1 MNNPESHLVVEDQVL
16 WKKNEVSKPEG
27 SSSLVKEVVVKVF
40 PESKSEVKQELD
52 KFYNFETMQVRPRNG
67 VPSLVS
73 AQSTGIQVKLL
84 SNQELSSE
92 ILSYPEAGQNKSSM
106 SKLKV
111 KLSNEEMKQKVDLNK
126 IVREVPWKHKLECGN
141 CRGCGKSIEG
151 GGEDSSLDLIKLF
164 EHVHASGQSNF
175 QCCRIPVYQ
184 ASLNLEVWREKLKG
198 YSDLVVCDLL
208 EYGFPLDFDRR
219 RTVSCSAG
227 RNHKGA
233 RDYPQFI
240 DKYFEKE
247 RKANRVAGPFLI
259 NPLSVDLAVSPIN
272 TVPKDSADER
282 RVIVDLSWPA
292 GSSVN
297 DGISKD
303 VYLGEE
309 IDLHYASVEQVC
321 SMVNEIGPG
330 AVIYKRDLRHA
341 YRQISVDPRD
351 YRYLGYHWKNNYY
364 FDTVLAMGQRN
375 AAMACART
383 TDAIVY
389 MHQQNG
395 YRAATNH
402 LDDLIGVS
410 PPSSGGDAYDSL
422 GQLLHELGLL
432 ENLTKACPP
441 ATVQV
446 VLGILINTI
455 EGTMSVPEQRMDEI
469 ISLVSEW
476 QGKVK
481 STKVELQSLIGKLQ
495 YVTKCVLQSRVFLN
509 RLLETLRLMK
519 GKKLIRLSKS
529 FQKDL
534 KWWSMFVEEYNGV
547 SFIHSRTALH
557 LSVRISSSGYHCD
570 KKIVVCTSFSTKR
583 LVY

>member
-1 MNNPESHLVVEDQVL
+1 MNNPESHLVVEDKVL
-16 WKKNEVSKPEG
+16 WKENEVSKPEG
-27 SSSLVKEVVVKVF
+27 SSSFVKEVVVKVF

-67 VPSLVS
+67 VPSLVGT
-73 AQSTGIQVKLL
+73 QSTGIQVKLI
-84 SNQELSSE
+84 SNQGLSSE
-92 ILSYPEAGQNKSSM
+92 NLSYPEAGQNKSSM
-106 SKLKV
+106 PKLEV
-111 KLSNEEMKQKVDLNK
+111 KLSNEEMKKKVDLNEK
-126 IVREVPWKHKLECGN
+126 VREVPWKHKLKCGD
-141 CRGCGKSIEG
+141 CRGCGKSLEG
-151 GGEDSSLDLIKLF
+151 GGEDLSLGLIKLF
-164 EHVHASGQSNF
+164 EHVHASGQPNF
-175 QCCRIPVYQ
+175 QCCRIPVCQ

-198 YSDLVVCDLL
+198 YEDLVVCDLL

-219 RTVSCSAG
+219 RTISCNAG

-247 RKANRVAGPFLI
+247 CKANRVAGPFPT

-282 RVIVDLSWPA
+282 RVIVDLSWPT

-309 IDLHYASVEQVC
+309 INLHYASVEQVC
-321 SMVNEIGPG
+321 HMVNEIGPG

-351 YRYLGYHWKNNYY
+351 YRYLGYYWKDSYY

-395 YRAATNH
+395 YSAGTN
-402 LDDLIGVS
+402 
-410 PPSSGGDAYDSL
+410 Y
-422 GQLLHELGLL
+422 L
-432 ENLTKACPP
+432 ERSHWGESA
-441 ATVQV
+441 
-446 VLGILINTI
+446 
-455 EGTMSVPEQRMDEI
+455 
-469 ISLVSEW
+469 
-476 QGKVK
+476 
-481 STKVELQSLIGKLQ
+481 
-495 YVTKCVLQSRVFLN
+495 
-509 RLLETLRLMK
+509 
-519 GKKLIRLSKS
+519 
-529 FQKDL
+529 
-534 KWWSMFVEEYNGV
+534 
-547 SFIHSRTALH
+547 
-557 LSVRISSSGYHCD
+557 
-570 KKIVVCTSFSTKR
+570 
-583 LVY
+583 